1 MAANGTEAKVSWE
14 EGLYTPQGSSSALAF
29 LMQAASACVQAD
41 DYVPPGS
48 QWRLKRLDFGM
59 RSHAVCFRL
68 HAALAL

>member
-48 QWRLKRLDFGM
+48 QWRLKRLKRLDFGNNTI
-59 RSHAVCFRL
+59 AVML
-68 HAALAL
+68 